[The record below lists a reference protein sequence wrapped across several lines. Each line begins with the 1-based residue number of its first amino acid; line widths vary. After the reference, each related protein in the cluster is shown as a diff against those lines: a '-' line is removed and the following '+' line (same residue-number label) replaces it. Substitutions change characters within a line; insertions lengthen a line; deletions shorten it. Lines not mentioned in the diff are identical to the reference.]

1 MQMHAHYLEAQSIS
15 AGAHTWRAGA
25 EEDFPYGRMLLLET
39 REERQGLRMLM
50 PPLHGPSM
58 VNLRAP
64 YPCSDNR

>member
-39 REERQGLRMLM
+39 REERQGLRNANAAASQIE
-50 PPLHGPSM
+50 HGQPTRLPSM
-58 VNLRAP
+58 LR
-64 YPCSDNR
+64 